1 MNTTQSWESVTR
13 YISLSFPWVT
23 LWHLLMNFVSVFSLE
38 TRRYLISNITS
49 KLLLTKTLRHINK
62 TELFFFQKNANYLR
76 KNQMW
81 SYALGIYFSWTYT
94 PRRVS
99 VHSLLSFFLTLR
111 EDIFWTQTTAFL
123 LFWLLTYLISMHKM
137 LFLFIREQQEAGCGI
152 PTVRLCAWGQVPT
165 AQPQWETQTIW
176 IDCWA
181 PLSQYLG
188 LCLHFWDQP

>member
-1 MNTTQSWESVTR
+1 MASPNELC
-13 YISLSFPWVT
+13 LSFLTWNSEISDFQYHQQIASNT
-23 LWHLLMNFVSVFSLE
+23 DIE
-38 TRRYLISNITS
+38 THKQNWTI
-49 KLLLTKTLRHINK
+49 
-62 TELFFFQKNANYLR
+62 FFQKNANYLR

-123 LFWLLTYLISMHKM
+123 LFWLLTCLISLHKM